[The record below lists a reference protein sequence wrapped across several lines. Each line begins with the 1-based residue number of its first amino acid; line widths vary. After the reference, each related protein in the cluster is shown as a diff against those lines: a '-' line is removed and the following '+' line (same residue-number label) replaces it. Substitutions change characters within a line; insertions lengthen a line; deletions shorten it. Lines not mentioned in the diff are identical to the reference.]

1 MKTKPLFLGKTP
13 LKSEQK
19 EVSGEYTTLNAED
32 FFVIRNYAEMRPFFM
47 SLVSA
52 TDHWLFISS
61 TGGLTAGR
69 KNPDNALF
77 PYYSDDKIAESA
89 AITGSKTIIKV
100 ETTDAIKVWEPFNKD
115 HVGVYGITS
124 NIYKNREG
132 SQLIFEEINED
143 LGLTF
148 QYGWGFSEKY
158 GIVKTANL
166 KNDSA
171 GNVSIEL
178 LDGVQN
184 ILPHGVGQP
193 LQNSKST
200 LVDAYKRSILDE
212 KSKVGVFA
220 LSSMIIDKAEPS
232 EALKATSV
240 WSVGLEA
247 KTLLLSSLQLNA
259 FKYGKSIESELD
271 VKAEKGAFLVHSEF
285 NLKAN
290 ESKDWMLVCE
300 VGQSAVAVEKLK
312 QELSNTEYL
321 KEAVKADIL
330 KNKEDLRQ
338 KIGLS
343 DGIQLSNDR
352 LSSGRH
358 FSNVLFNIMRGG
370 TFEDVYEIDTEDLQQ
385 QIKVMNKVAHKE
397 MRAVLDALPKK
408 IAHHELRH
416 FLVATKQQKML
427 RYYLEYLPLS
437 FSRRH
442 GDPSRPWNYFSIE
455 IKDENGNKTKNFEGN
470 WRDIF
475 QNWEALAY
483 SFPEYTLGMISK
495 FVNASTI
502 DGYNPY
508 RISKEGIDWE
518 VIEPND
524 PWSYIGYWGDHQ
536 VIYLCRLL
544 EVSQSY
550 HPERLAELLESK
562 IFTYA
567 NVPYKIRGYD
577 AIVRNPSDTIDFDHA
592 LESEI
597 QKRVEKIG
605 SDGKLIWNEK
615 EDLLKVNLTEK
626 LLVMALTKLYNFIPE
641 AGIWLNTQRPEWNDA
656 NNALVG
662 NGVSMVTL
670 YYLRRF
676 LDFARKIYTSQSAKE
691 FEVNKPV
698 YDLLMALKNG
708 FKQYESKLDSSLNDT
723 ERRDFM
729 DAFGV
734 AGEHYRTSAYAG
746 FNGFKKRITTSEIV
760 DFFEL
765 SQRFLEHSIRAN
777 KREDKMYHAYN
788 LIELP
793 EGKAKISHLYEM
805 LEGQVAVL
813 SANYLS
819 VSESAD
825 VLNGLKSSKMYR
837 EDQYSYILYPFK
849 ELDSFLEKNY
859 IPETALSNSK
869 LLPLLMNNND
879 RSIVEEDVN
888 RRLHFNANFNNE
900 TDLSLALDQ
909 LKTSDYGT
917 LVRSERKLFTQVFEQ
932 IFQHKYFT
940 GRSGSF
946 YGYEG
951 LGSIYWHMVSKLL
964 VAIQENLRNTAD
976 VDTETRG
983 TLIEH
988 YYEIRASIGVDKSPD
1003 LYGAFPTDPYS
1014 HTPKYA
1020 GAKQPGMT
1028 GQVKEDVINRWAEL
1042 GIKVE
1047 GGQLKFAPFILR
1059 KQEFLD
1065 TAGQLSY
1072 YNSDKELQKIEVPEN
1087 GLGFTYCQIPIIYK
1101 IGKKQSLTIN
1111 YKSRAAHTSQKM
1123 QLGLTDSKSVFKRKG
1138 EIEFIE
1144 VTLKEESLLN

>member
-1 MKTKPLFLGKTP
+1 MKNKSLYLGNTP
-13 LKSEQK
+13 LIKKEK
-19 EVSGEYTTLNAED
+19 EVNGHYTTLNGED
-32 FFVIRNYAEMRPFFM
+32 FFVIKNFSQMRPFFM
-47 SLVSA
+47 TLVSA
-52 TDHWLFISS
+52 TDHWLFVSS
-61 TGGLTAGR
+61 SGGLTAGR

-77 PYYSDDKIAESA
+77 PYYSDDKITESSA
-89 AITGSKTIIKV
+89 TTGSKTIIKV
-100 ETTDAIKVWEPFNKD
+100 ETEDAIKVWEPFNKN
-115 HVGVYGITS
+115 HEGIYSITT
-124 NIYKNREG
+124 NLYKNREG
-132 SQLIFEEINED
+132 SQLIFETINED

-166 KNDSA
+166 KNNSDTT
-171 GNVSIEL
+171 VIVEV

-184 ILPHGVGQP
+184 VLPSGVGQP
-193 LQNSKST
+193 LQSSRSS
-200 LVDAYKRSILDE
+200 LVDAYKRAILDND
-212 KSKVGVFA
+212 STIGIFA

-232 EALKATSV
+232 EALQATTV
-240 WSVGLEA
+240 WSTGLKAEFV
-247 KTLLLSSLQLNA
+247 LLSSLQIDA
-259 FKYGKSIESELD
+259 FKYGNSVAGEDDI
-271 VKAEKGAFLVHSEF
+271 KAEKGAFLIKSTF
-285 NLKAN
+285 KLKSK
-290 ESKDWMLVCE
+290 ETKDWLIVCE
-300 VGQSAVAVEKLK
+300 VSQSAAAIEKLK
-312 QELSNTEYL
+312 KELLNSTNMEEL
-321 KEAVKADIL
+321 VREDVL
-330 KNKEDLRQ
+330 KNKENLRQ

-370 TFEDVYEIDTEDLQQ
+370 TFDDIYEIDTEDLKN
-385 QIKVMNKVAHKE
+385 QIKVMNKVAHKK
-397 MRAVLDALPKK
+397 MSSILDALPKK

-416 FLVATKQQKML
+416 FLVATKQEKML

-455 IKDENGNKTKNFEGN
+455 TKDDDGNPVKNYEGN

-536 VIYLCRLL
+536 VIYLCKLL
-544 EVSQSY
+544 EISQNY
-550 HPERLAELLESK
+550 HPERLAELLQSK

-567 NVPYKIRGYD
+567 NVPYRIKGYD
-577 AIVRNPSDTIDFDHA
+577 AIISNSSDTIDFDHG
-592 LESEI
+592 LEAEI
-597 QKRVEKIG
+597 NKRVEKIG
-605 SDGKLIWNEK
+605 SDGKLIWNDK
-615 EDLLKVNLTEK
+615 GQLLKVNLTEK

-676 LDFARKIYTSQSAKE
+676 LDFARKVYSTQAAQE
-691 FEVNKPV
+691 FELNKPV
-698 YDLLMALKNG
+698 FDLLVALRNG
-708 FKQYESKLDSSLNDT
+708 LKQYEANLDSSFNDE

-729 DAFGV
+729 DFFGV

-746 FNGFKKRITTSEIV
+746 FSGYKKKISTKDLLE
-760 DFFEL
+760 FFEL
-765 SQRFLEHSIRAN
+765 AQQFLEHSIRAN
-777 KREDKMYHAYN
+777 QREDKLYHAYN
-788 LIELP
+788 LIETP
-793 EGKAKISHLYEM
+793 EGKTTVSHLYEM

-813 SANYLS
+813 SANYLTI
-819 VSESAD
+819 SESME
-825 VLNGLKSSKMYR
+825 VLNSLKSSEMFR
-837 EDQYSYILYPFK
+837 PDQYSYILYPFK
-849 ELDSFLEKNY
+849 DLETFLEKNY
-859 IPETALSNSK
+859 IPNKAFYGSKLFTLLLSN
-869 LLPLLMNNND
+869 NNK
-879 RSIVEEDVN
+879 SIVEKDVN
-888 RRLHFNANFNNE
+888 GKLHFNSKFHNAN
-900 TDLSLALDQ
+900 DLNSALDK
-909 LKTSDYGT
+909 LNLVEYGI
-917 LVRSERKLFTQVFEQ
+917 LVKSERKLFTDVFEQ
-932 IFQHKYFT
+932 VFQHKYFT

-964 VAIQENLRNTAD
+964 LAIQENLRIDN
-976 VDTETRG
+976 DTDAVTKG
-983 TLIEH
+983 KFIEH
-988 YYEIRASIGVDKSPD
+988 YYEIRAGIGVNKSPK
-1003 LYGAFPTDPYS
+1003 LYGAFPTDAYS

-1042 GIKVE
+1042 GILVE
-1047 GGQLKFAPFILR
+1047 NGQLKFAPFILR
-1059 KQEFLD
+1059 KEEFLLKSA
-1065 TAGQLSY
+1065 TLSY
-1072 YNSDKELQKIEVPEN
+1072 YDSDKILQKIDVPKN
-1087 GLGFTYCQIPIIYK
+1087 GLGFTYCQIPIVYL
-1101 IGKKQSLTIN
+1101 IGNEQKLTVLFKN
-1111 YKSRAAHTSQKM
+1111 QTPKVKSELQM
-1123 QLGLTDSKSVFKRKG
+1123 GLTESKSVFKRKG
-1138 EIEFIE
+1138 EIESIE
-1144 VTLKEESLLN
+1144 VVLRESDLI